1 MMTAIETVDNLVLS
15 IASFQ
20 NCSYVNM
27 TLRIES
33 TERRKINMQ
42 VKVYVLLHKYGQL
55 TMGKLKELKEKN
67 LISCNESVRVYYN
80 FPQSNSYKVWTICCL

>member
-1 MMTAIETVDNLVLS
+1 MMTAIETVDHLVLS

-27 TLRIES
+27 TSRIES
-33 TERRKINMQ
+33 TERRKLNMQ

-55 TMGKLKELKEKN
+55 TMGKLKELKEKKSY
-67 LISCNESVRVYYN
+67 LMQCICQSIS
-80 FPQSNSYKVWTICCL
+80 